1 MRLPA
6 DMPTFL
12 KKILRWHA
20 LTLVLLIAVLPQ
32 TACAQDLPGYKP
44 VLWEYLKTICAFGP
58 RPPGSPGHRMLQ
70 AYIKAVGGKY
80 ADEVREQPFTFQKEN
95 STPVSMMNIEL
106 VFHGTSRKRPIL
118 LGAHYDTRPFADS
131 ETDPYSQKFP
141 ILGANDGGSG
151 TAVLLALAQ
160 YLHAHP
166 PVRPVR
172 LVFFDGEDYG
182 AKFSSDYFLG
192 SKHYAAQLN
201 KKDRGEWPYCVL
213 IIDMVG
219 DKELEIARETYSNE
233 NASWL
238 IKMIVE
244 SAQKLKVTQFLT
256 QPKHTVRDD
265 HLPFI
270 KIGVPAAVLIDFDYP
285 YWHTLQD
292 TLDKCSPES
301 LFAVFS
307 VVVDAMVK
315 I

>member
-1 MRLPA
+1 MKLRTDKPI
-6 DMPTFL
+6 FI
-12 KKILRWHA
+12 KKILSWNA
-20 LTLVLLIAVLPQ
+20 LLAVLLIFVLPK
-32 TACAQDLPGYKP
+32 TAGSQDLPGYKP
-44 VLWEYLKTICAFGP
+44 ILWKYLESVVTFGP
-58 RPPGSPGHRMLQ
+58 RHPTSPGHMMLQ

-80 ADEVREQPFTFQKEN
+80 ADEVREQKFTFQKPGQPAVEM
-95 STPVSMMNIEL
+95 VNIEL
-106 VFHGTSRKRPIL
+106 VFHGKTKKAPLL
-118 LGAHYDTRPFADS
+118 LGAHYDTRPFAD
-131 ETDPYSQKFP
+131 EEEDAYSQRFP

-166 PVRPVR
+166 PKRPVR

-182 AKFSSDYFLG
+182 VKHSSDYFLG
-192 SKHYAAQLN
+192 SKHYVAQLE
-201 KKDRGEWPYCVL
+201 KSDRNEWPYGVL

-219 DKELEIARETYSNE
+219 DKDLQITRETYSAE

-238 IKMIVE
+238 LKMIDD
-244 SAQKLKVTQFLT
+244 SAQKLKVTQFFNP
-256 QPKHTVRDD
+256 PKHTVRDD

-270 KIGVPAAVLIDFDYP
+270 KIGVPAAVLMDFDYP
-285 YWHTLQD
+285 YWHTHQD

-307 VVVDAMVK
+307 VVVDAMGK

>member
-1 MRLPA
+1 MPSPFSKTSRLIVLVA
-6 DMPTFL
+6 FL
-12 KKILRWHA
+12 M
-20 LTLVLLIAVLPQ
+20 VSSLPE
-32 TACAQDLPGYKP
+32 AAASQDLKGYKP
-44 VLWEYLKTICAFGP
+44 ILWEYLETICAFGP
-58 RPPGSPGHRMLQ
+58 RPPGSPGHKKLQ
-70 AYIKAVGGKY
+70 AYIKAMGGKY
-80 ADEVREQPFTFQKEN
+80 ADEVREQPFTFQKGN
-95 STPVSMMNIEL
+95 RPPVSMVNIEL
-106 VFHGTSRKRPIL
+106 VFHGTSGKRPML
-118 LGAHYDTRPFADS
+118 LGAHYDTRPFADA
-131 ETDPYSQKFP
+131 ETDPYSQKLP

-166 PVRPVR
+166 PKRPVR

-182 AKFSSDYFLG
+182 VKFSNDYFLG

-201 KKDRGEWPYCVL
+201 KKDRREWPYCVL

-219 DKELEIARETYSNE
+219 DKDLEIARETYSNE

-238 IKMIVE
+238 LKMIVE

-301 LFAVFS
+301 LYAVFS
-307 VVVDAMVK
+307 VVVDAMKK